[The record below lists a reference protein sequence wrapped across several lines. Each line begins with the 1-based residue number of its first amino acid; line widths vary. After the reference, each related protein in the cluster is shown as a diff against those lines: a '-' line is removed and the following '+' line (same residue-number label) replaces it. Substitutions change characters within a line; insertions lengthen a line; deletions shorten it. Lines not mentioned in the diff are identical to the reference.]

1 MLGQMLGKLC
11 ARLDLD
17 VGGELLEH
25 VVEQRDLFVRIAAR
39 ARRKQIGDALKDPQA
54 LVDAADRR

>member
-1 MLGQMLGKLC
+1 MLARCSRKLC

-25 VVEQRDLFVRIAAR
+25 VIEQRNLVVRIAAR
-39 ARRKQIGDALKDPQA
+39 ARRKQIGDTLKDPQA
-54 LVDAADRR
+54 LVGAAGRC